1 MEPDASWLPWDSQL
15 AANWSMEQAL
25 VWTHGLP
32 VEYQYPATEISS
44 CCLQTFV
51 PASSTGGHL
60 VDHTAAA
67 ADTQLNDPDPIEK
80 EAAAQDQLE
89 VDLQNMVLKIHVD
102 PIHAFE
108 KAASDYK
115 AGVDLMRLK
124 IHRYP
129 ATIRALGER
138 YTVPTTVAIGPYHHG
153 RAHLTPAEKVKH
165 VAAYHCI
172 RESGRPV
179 QEMYDAVAHAACGT
193 RGLYDADAVAGVGD
207 GDLLPMMFYDACFL
221 VQYMLTCTRA
231 GPAQMD
237 PALRSFFDANDND
250 VFRDIT
256 QLENQLP
263 WRVVEAVMMFRPVPV
278 AEFVASLRGCLQDR
292 KVDDSGEEPFVLD
305 EGGYGEPPHLLGL
318 LRFYIV
324 GRSHAKLP
332 ALPEIEAIS
341 FSVSTIELAEIGV
354 ALAPSRTTQLIH
366 MGVREKGSLF
376 AELSLAPLSLDD
388 TRASLLVNMAALELR
403 TTPSFHDA
411 DDEDSAVCSYLLL
424 LGMIVD
430 REEDVHEL
438 RRRRI
443 LQGGGGLTNREA
455 LEFLASL
462 QGLRLGSR
470 YVRTMEEIESYKSER
485 RTRTKVHAFVYRN
498 LKTIVAAISAIAA
511 VVGIA
516 GTLKSLKVVH

>member
-1 MEPDASWLPWDSQL
+1 MEPDAAWLPWNSQL
-15 AANWSMEQAL
+15 ANWSMEPSVA

-32 VEYQYPATEISS
+32 VEYHYPATQITS
-44 CCLQTFV
+44 CCLQTSV
-51 PASSTGGHL
+51 PTTSSTGGKL
-60 VDHTAAA
+60 VDHHATAAA
-67 ADTQLNDPDPIEK
+67 TQLNDPIEK
-80 EAAAQDQLE
+80 EASQELE

-108 KAASDYK
+108 KAAHDYK

-129 ATIRALGER
+129 ATIRALGEL

-153 RAHLTPAEKVKH
+153 RDQLKPTEKVKH
-165 VAAYHCI
+165 VAAYNCI

-179 QEMYDAVAHAACGT
+179 QEMYDAVVHAAGST
-193 RGLYDADAVAGVGD
+193 QGLYDGDAVAGVGD
-207 GDLLPMMFYDACFL
+207 DDFLPMMFYDACFL

-231 GPAQMD
+231 GLAQMD

-263 WRVVEAVMMFRPVPV
+263 WRVVEAVMRFRPVPV

-292 KVDDSGEEPFVLD
+292 KVDDADEEPFALD
-305 EGGYGEPPHLLGL
+305 EGFEPPHLLGL

-332 ALPEIEAIS
+332 AVPETDAIS
-341 FSVSTIELAEIGV
+341 FSVSTIELAE
-354 ALAPSRTTQLIH
+354 LIH
-366 MGVREKGSLF
+366 MGLKEKGNLF

-388 TRASLLVNMAALELR
+388 TRTSLLANMAALELCS
-403 TTPSFHDA
+403 TSSFPDA
-411 DDEDSAVCSYLLL
+411 DDEESAVCSYLLL

-438 RRRRI
+438 RRRRL

-455 LEFLASL
+455 LEFLARL

-470 YVRTMEEIESYKSER
+470 YVRTMEEIESYKLEQ

-498 LKTIVAAISAIAA
+498 MKTMIVALSAIAA
-511 VVGIA
+511 VVGIV

>member
-1 MEPDASWLPWDSQL
+1 LD
-15 AANWSMEQAL
+15 L
-25 VWTHGLP
+25 VAPGLP
-32 VEYQYPATEISS
+32 VEYQYYPATEISS
-44 CCLQTFV
+44 CCLQTSV
-51 PASSTGGHL
+51 PTSSTRGKL
-60 VDHTAAA
+60 VDLDHAAA
-67 ADTQLNDPDPIEK
+67 AAAATQNFDPIEK
-80 EAAAQDQLE
+80 EAAQELE

-102 PIHAFE
+102 PIHVFE
-108 KAASDYK
+108 KAAHDYK

-129 ATIRALGER
+129 ATIRALGEL

-153 RAHLTPAEKVKH
+153 RNHLKPAEKVKH

-179 QEMYDAVAHAACGT
+179 QEIYDAVVHAAGDA
-193 RGLYDADAVAGVGD
+193 RSLYDGGAVAGVGD
-207 GDLLPMMFYDACFL
+207 DDFLPMMFYDACFL

-231 GPAQMD
+231 GLAQMD

-250 VFRDIT
+250 VFRDIM

-263 WRVVEAVMMFRPVPV
+263 WRVVEAVMRFRLVSV
-278 AEFVASLRGCLQDR
+278 TEFVASLRGCLQDR
-292 KVDDSGEEPFVLD
+292 KVNDSDEKPFALD
-305 EGGYGEPPHLLGL
+305 EGYEPPHLLGL

-332 ALPEIEAIS
+332 ALPETDAIS

-354 ALAPSRTTQLIH
+354 TLTPNRTTELIH
-366 MGVREKGSLF
+366 MGIKEKGNLF

-388 TRASLLVNMAALELR
+388 TRASLLVNLAALELC
-403 TTPSFHDA
+403 TTSSFHDA
-411 DDEDSAVCSYLLL
+411 EDEESAVCSYLHL

-438 RRRRI
+438 RRRRL

-455 LEFLASL
+455 LEFLTSL

-470 YVRTMEEIESYKSER
+470 YVRTMEEIENYKLKR

-498 LKTIVAAISAIAA
+498 MKTIVAAMSAIGA
-511 VVGIA
+511 VAGIV